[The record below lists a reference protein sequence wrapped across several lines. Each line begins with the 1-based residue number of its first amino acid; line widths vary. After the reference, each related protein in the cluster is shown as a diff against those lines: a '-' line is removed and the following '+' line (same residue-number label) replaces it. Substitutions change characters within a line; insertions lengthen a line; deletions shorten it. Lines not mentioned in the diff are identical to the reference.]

1 VSTSITACAGQRAAT
16 GARRTAARRPTAPIR
31 LACRVAATR
40 SNNQVGRY
48 NPHVSQKATVANQSP
63 RLRRLS
69 LAILLGLGIGFC
81 VFIGTSNG
89 VRAINGGR
97 VGGDFAAFY
106 GAGALVRA
114 GQGASLY
121 DRDKQR
127 QVQQEFLP
135 DHPGGWIDFAYPP
148 FVAVLLVP
156 LALFPFTVAFSIY
169 SLAQIG
175 ACVGAVQ
182 LAATVTPRVR
192 ENRVVAAALTLSFY
206 PLLRSLLGGQNTGF
220 SLLCA
225 VGLAASLCRSRDF
238 AAGLWAA
245 GWLFKPQLALPVIF
259 LGCVRRGRRFWAAVV
274 LGGAVWYALG
284 ALVGGLA
291 WPVWWWREG
300 VVQFAHADVVFDLP
314 NGISLRE
321 VGLRLGVGPLAT
333 ALSAVCL
340 VTAAW
345 RCWSWEGSI
354 VPLIAMAIM
363 AALLISPHVLFY
375 DAGLLVVCFWVAVES
390 EDKAVLTL
398 ATITW
403 LLASLQVAASW
414 VPVSPAFASL
424 VSATVM
430 IWRGKSRMPRG
441 MTGGVR

>member
-1 VSTSITACAGQRAAT
+1 M
-16 GARRTAARRPTAPIR
+16 
-31 LACRVAATR
+31 LASSEFTR
-40 SNNQVGRY
+40 SNNRVGTSDTI
-48 NPHVSQKATVANQSP
+48 PPVSQEAGVTNQSP
-63 RLRRLS
+63 RLRRWS
-69 LAILLGLGIGFC
+69 FAVLLGLGIGFC
-81 VFIGTSNG
+81 VFIGTSHG

-114 GQGASLY
+114 GQGAGLY

-127 QVQQEFLP
+127 EVQQEFLP
-135 DHPGGWIDFAYPP
+135 DHSDGWLDFAYPP
-148 FVAVLLVP
+148 FVAVLFVP
-156 LALFPFTVAFSIY
+156 LALFPFKLAFSIY
-169 SLAQIG
+169 SLAQVG

-192 ENRVVAAALTLSFY
+192 ENRVVAAAVTLSFY
-206 PLLRSLLGGQNTGF
+206 PLMRSVLGGQNTGF

-225 VGLAASLCRSRDF
+225 VGVAVSLCRSRDF

-245 GWLFKPQLALPVIF
+245 AWLFKPQLALAVIL
-259 LGCVRRGRRFWAAVV
+259 LGGVRRARGFWAAVV
-274 LGGAVWYALG
+274 LGGAVWYGLG

-300 VVQFAHADVVFDLP
+300 VLPFAHADVAFDLA

-333 ALSAVCL
+333 ALSALCL
-340 VTAAW
+340 GTAAW
-345 RCWSWEGSI
+345 RCWSWKGSI
-354 VPLIAMAIM
+354 VPLIATAIV
-363 AALLISPHVLFY
+363 ATLLISPHTLFY

-390 EDKAVLTL
+390 DDQAVLTL

-403 LLASLQVAASW
+403 VLASLQVAAPW
-414 VPVSPAFASL
+414 VPISPAFVSL

-430 IWRGKSRMPRG
+430 IWLAPSHASAPTG
-441 MTGGVR
+441 MTPGLR